1 MIVKQRGCV
10 CREGLLGRRGGNK
23 EHSVCETKPQQYL
36 EMSRRYSCHSAS
48 ALTSV
53 SI

>member
-1 MIVKQRGCV
+1 MIVKQRGV
-10 CREGLLGRRGGNK
+10 EKDFWGRRGGNK

-48 ALTSV
+48 ALTFV